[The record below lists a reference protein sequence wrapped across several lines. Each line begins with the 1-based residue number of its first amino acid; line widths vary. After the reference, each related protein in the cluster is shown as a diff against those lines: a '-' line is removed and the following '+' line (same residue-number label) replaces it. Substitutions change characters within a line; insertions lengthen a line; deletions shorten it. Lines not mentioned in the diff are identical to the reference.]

1 MHINLIYVFQGQ
13 VLKIYKKIIF
23 GYIEYDILYIV
34 ILKNDVF

>member
-13 VLKIYKKIIF
+13 VLKIKKKIIF